1 MDRTTSSVLLRIS
14 FLLLVGA
21 FSIHTRSLE
30 SPVNQVF
37 QSKDDSDIQSPILA
51 FLLRKNVMPVQE
63 KDVLGL
69 ELAREIT
76 ELQELQKELNL
87 ERKLV
92 SNAIDNRR
100 SMTSKRDDACFWKY
114 CV

>member
-1 MDRTTSSVLLRIS
+1 MDRTIPSVLLQIA

-21 FSIHTRSLE
+21 FSVHTRSLE

-37 QSKDDSDIQSPILA
+37 QSKDDSDIQDQILA
-51 FLLRKNVMPVQE
+51 FLLRKNVMPLQE
-63 KDVLGL
+63 KDLLGL
-69 ELAREIT
+69 ELARKIT

-92 SNAIDNRR
+92 SNAMDNRR
-100 SMTSKRDDACFWKY
+100 SMTRKRDDTCFWKY